1 MKVLIIVA
9 ATILAGGCATVTF
22 NGQDLAR
29 MGTTTAIV
37 AIATAL
43 ILADDEDDPV
53 DKHSRC
59 PSCPPATPID

>member
-1 MKVLIIVA
+1 MKVLITA
-9 ATILAGGCATVTF
+9 AAMALTSGCASVRI

-29 MGTTTAIV
+29 MTATTAIV
-37 AIATAL
+37 AIAAAL
-43 ILADDEDDPV
+43 ILTDDEDGPA